1 MLQLQR
7 VLNKIFIVCMPEFI
21 KGVLS
26 EVRQFSATENP
37 LKMMKNAFYFPLIAL
52 FVLKIL
58 KFLP

>member
-1 MLQLQR
+1 
-7 VLNKIFIVCMPEFI
+7 MPEFI